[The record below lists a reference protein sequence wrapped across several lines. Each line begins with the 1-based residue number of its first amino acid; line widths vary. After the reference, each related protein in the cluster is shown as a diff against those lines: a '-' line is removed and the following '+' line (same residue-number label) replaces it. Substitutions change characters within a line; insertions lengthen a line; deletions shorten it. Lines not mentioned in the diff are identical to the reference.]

1 MNEASKL
8 DDLDEMLRDD
18 ELMGG
23 MTSDTDNGDGRRP
36 RFIFEDY
43 FGNVQQN
50 WKNILKYKIERSDPG
65 SLKFFLETQRK
76 IRAWYTLTLFC
87 PYVCGTVHIHVSCT
101 TFYMYV

>member
-43 FGNVQQN
+43 FGNVQQECG
-50 WKNILKYKIERSDPG
+50 KI
-65 SLKFFLETQRK
+65 F
-76 IRAWYTLTLFC
+76 
-87 PYVCGTVHIHVSCT
+87 
-101 TFYMYV
+101 